1 MRLFGTNGVRGVSNE
16 DMNPELA
23 LRLGKAIGSH
33 LPARSSVA
41 LAKDPRVSGDMLEGA
56 VVSGLLSTGVN
67 VVDIGMLPTPALQYY
82 VKHHD
87 LSAGVMIT
95 ASHNPPRFNG
105 IKVISADGTEM
116 SKYEE
121 GQIES
126 LYFSRNF
133 RISEWKGIGRITKE
147 ENAGDF
153 YINGILSSVDRE
165 SIMKKRFLVV
175 LDCANGA
182 STPTSP
188 YLLGKLG
195 CRVISLNAQP
205 DGTFPGHE
213 SEPSPQNLKTL
224 VDAVKFSGADIGI
237 AHDGDADRVIFVD
250 EKGNYLYGDRSLS
263 IVAKY
268 QVEENGGGTVVT
280 PVSSSTAVEDAVKSA
295 GGQII
300 YTEIGAPVVARKMME
315 TGAVFGGEE
324 NGGLIFSTHQYCR
337 DGAMGAAKMLEIM
350 AKTEKSLSEL
360 DEEIPRYSLLK
371 TKTACPNELKE
382 KLLDLLAERFSG
394 HGRIDRTDGLKIY
407 TEDGWI
413 LIRPS
418 GTEPIYRIF
427 SEAKSAGRAKE
438 LNDMGKDAVEKILKE
453 IE

>member
-1 MRLFGTNGVRGVSNE
+1 MRLFGTNGVRGVSNK
-16 DMNPELA
+16 DMSPELA

-33 LPARSSVA
+33 VSEGSSVA
-41 LAKDPRVSGDMLEGA
+41 LAKDPRVSGDMLKGA
-56 VVSGLLSTGVN
+56 VVSGLLSAGVN

-87 LSAGVMIT
+87 FSAGVMIT
-95 ASHNPPRFNG
+95 ASHNPPEFNG
-105 IKVISADGTEM
+105 IKVIAADGTEM

-126 LYFSRNF
+126 LYFSRKF
-133 RISEWKGIGRITKE
+133 RASEWKNIGKLTKE
-147 ENAGDF
+147 SNAGDF
-153 YINGILSSVDRE
+153 YIDGILSSVDRE
-165 SIMKKRFLVV
+165 KIMRKRFLVV

-182 STPTSP
+182 SAPTSP
-188 YLLGKLG
+188 YLLRKLG

-205 DGTFPGHE
+205 DGMFPGHE

-224 VDAVKFSGADIGI
+224 VDTVRFSGADIGI

-250 EKGNYLYGDRSLS
+250 EKANYLYGDRSLS

-268 QVEENGGGTVVT
+268 QVEKNKGAVVT

-295 GGQII
+295 GGTVI
-300 YTEIGAPVVARKMME
+300 YTQVGAPVVARKMIE

-324 NGGLIFSTHQYCR
+324 NGGLIFPEHQYCR

-350 AKTEKSLSEL
+350 AKSEKSLSEL
-360 DEEIPRYSLLK
+360 EGEIPKYALYK
-371 TKTACPNELKE
+371 TKTRCPNELKE
-382 KLLDLLAERFSG
+382 KVLERLTGIYANLG
-394 HGRIDRTDGLKIY
+394 HIDRTDGLKVY
-407 TEDGWI
+407 TDEGWI

-427 SEAKSAGRAKE
+427 AESKDMGTAKSMAEKGRE
-438 LNDMGKDAVEKILKE
+438 N
-453 IE
+453 IERIINGF